1 MEQQTEEW
9 IIRYRHN
16 PEYYLAGMQSE
27 DPQATWKK
35 GAEHAMVFASAEEAK
50 AAADELYRSAGEII
64 RKESAE

>member
-16 PEYYLAGMQSE
+16 PEYYLAGMQAE

-50 AAADELYRSAGEII
+50 AAADELYRSAGEIL